1 MNTRHLLISASLA
14 LALILTGCGRA
25 KNRQASPET
34 ARVLAVRVQ
43 PVAERAFERR
53 LTIQGTLEAKRT
65 ALVASRADGNLEAI
79 WVDEG
84 DEVVAGKTKLFQ
96 IDPASRENALTI
108 AKQDLAVAEAS
119 LAVAKASAD
128 KIRAEARKAELD
140 FARYERLHAEQRVS
154 INEFEAAEVG
164 QAQARAGIAVAEAQ
178 VDLAERQIKQA
189 QAALAIAQ
197 KNLDDTTAIA
207 PLSGLISARSAEPG
221 EFMSVGQTL
230 LQLIDPTYIEAAA
243 FLPAQYHPDVEP
255 GVTHFRLGVNGRDAG
270 SHPVTYRS
278 PVINPTLRTFEIKGR
293 VEHVNNLA
301 VPGSMADLTIVFEA
315 RENLGVP
322 SEAILVRGGNP
333 LVFVAQEGQAVPHPV
348 KTGLQNDGWTEILDG
363 LKPGDLVV
371 VEGQTQLQG
380 GMAVEPL

>member
-164 QAQARAGIAVAEAQ
+164 QAQARAGVAVAEAQ

-207 PLSGLISARSAEPG
+207 PLSGLISSRSAEPG
-221 EFMSVGQTL
+221 EFMSVGQSL
-230 LQLIDPTYIEAAA
+230 L
-243 FLPAQYHPDVEP
+243 
-255 GVTHFRLGVNGRDAG
+255 
-270 SHPVTYRS
+270 
-278 PVINPTLRTFEIKGR
+278 
-293 VEHVNNLA
+293 
-301 VPGSMADLTIVFEA
+301 
-315 RENLGVP
+315 
-322 SEAILVRGGNP
+322 
-333 LVFVAQEGQAVPHPV
+333 
-348 KTGLQNDGWTEILDG
+348 
-363 LKPGDLVV
+363 
-371 VEGQTQLQG
+371 
-380 GMAVEPL
+380 